1 MDKEYERLEKFR
13 QREDLDKLSIDA
25 KCLLMYGITEQEYN
39 KKVGEIANAFVE
51 GWLYCSL
58 SNKIFDTQKEALSYI
73 EKHWQQIEE
82 SAESWWSGTL
92 DCLLDSKGG
101 KEKYLTGL
109 AYMFS
114 KEENPD
120 GF

>member
-1 MDKEYERLEKFR
+1 MRDKNLDNLTTDEK
-13 QREDLDKLSIDA
+13 
-25 KCLLMYGITEQEYN
+25 CMLMYGMTEQEYN
-39 KKVGEIANAFVE
+39 KKVGEIGNAFIE

-58 SNKIFDTQKEALSYI
+58 SNKIFDTQKNALAYI

-82 SAESWWSGTL
+82 SAESWWAGTL

-101 KEKYLTGL
+101 KEKYLTDL